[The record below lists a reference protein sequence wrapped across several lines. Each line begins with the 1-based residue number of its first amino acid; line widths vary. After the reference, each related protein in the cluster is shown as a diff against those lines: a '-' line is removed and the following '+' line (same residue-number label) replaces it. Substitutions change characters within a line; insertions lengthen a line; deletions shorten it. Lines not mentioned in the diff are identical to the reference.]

1 MGVGR
6 LEEEGNGIG
15 VNTVLR
21 LALEKLKGVLKEEP
35 GQVERAIRWEM
46 CQPGFIVSQQRE
58 KKEAKT
64 RDKKDISSLRSRKY
78 RQGRGGELHSFI
90 SVFSPFFFEGYS
102 PSFGSCGDP
111 VRVNEAAHFTAFSP
125 IMSRVP
131 RIGDGGGNLWFHF
144 FLWFR
149 TAPRRRQF
157 ERKKSGRENLP
168 IHYTWTTSFIGLP
181 TEMESQGSLP
191 MFTLVPFVKFLSSK
205 RPKKTRKQPSCRY
218 GRVYWRFECASGSRA
233 PPLACVTRFH
243 RTYMSFLVWINYL
256 HSFNLTLHY
265 FMFEHFDSCKP
276 WWIDFF
282 ANVLISHNSKKR
294 RRWWNVIGVRVFF
307 ICHEF

>member
-1 MGVGR
+1 
-6 LEEEGNGIG
+6 
-15 VNTVLR
+15 
-21 LALEKLKGVLKEEP
+21 
-35 GQVERAIRWEM
+35 
-46 CQPGFIVSQQRE
+46 
-58 KKEAKT
+58 
-64 RDKKDISSLRSRKY
+64 
-78 RQGRGGELHSFI
+78 
-90 SVFSPFFFEGYS
+90 
-102 PSFGSCGDP
+102 
-111 VRVNEAAHFTAFSP
+111 
-125 IMSRVP
+125 MSRVP

-294 RRWWNVIGVRVFF
+294 RRWWNVIGVRVFLF
-307 ICHEF
+307 VMNFNTYVTRTLKTHMDRLRRGKKSAGVAQLCRCLLRSV